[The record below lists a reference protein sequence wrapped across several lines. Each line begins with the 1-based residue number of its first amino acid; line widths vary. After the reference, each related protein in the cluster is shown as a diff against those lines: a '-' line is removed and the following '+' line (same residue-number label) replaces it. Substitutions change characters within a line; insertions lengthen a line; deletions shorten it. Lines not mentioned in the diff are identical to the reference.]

1 VDRRSDS
8 ISKYWIPGFQIPGD
22 GNDKDSHHKESRS
35 HETRSREMIKT
46 PYQSFGY
53 RE

>member
-1 VDRRSDS
+1 MDCLSDS
-8 ISKYWIPGFQIPGD
+8 FSKYWIPGFWKLGD

-35 HETRSREMIKT
+35 RETRSREMIKT
-46 PYQSFGY
+46 PYRSFGY